1 MNLCPLLTERG
12 VEATLVSRL
21 IQRQAQSIVKKLRR
35 RLTTVFFTPMTA
47 VLRYAECGLLVF
59 QRHRVPMWMENAIEY
74 ADGSSG
80 IEVRAATLDD
90 ICEQEGLKNIA
101 FVK

>member
-12 VEATLVSRL
+12 AEETLFSRL

-35 RLTTVFFTPMTA
+35 RLTTVIFTAMRA

-59 QRHRVPMWMENAIEY
+59 QRHWVPIGRPIRPHAPWLNL
-74 ADGSSG
+74 
-80 IEVRAATLDD
+80 R
-90 ICEQEGLKNIA
+90 
-101 FVK
+101 